1 LHQICIINL
10 PHHALSDLQDGNLST
25 YFHSYVFHFDSSL
38 LFSREQ
44 QNYFLYL
51 LREAVVLEAAAQC
64 SIDSCQR
71 HFLGSCSLNVILI
84 KPDANAALD
93 IHLEFSFSCSMQYYL
108 YNHAFEVQFNFQS
121 TRPASAAAQS
131 NSGQSMLDI
140 PCTVVFFG
148 GGENAQTTLSLFFD
162 AVEQNYLTFSPTR
175 QFVTTS
181 TLRPSTRDANCC
193 PMGGQLSF
201 LPSKSATR
209 ASESQQLGSS
219 CTTLAES
226 KEPTTTT
233 VERNVPMT
241 MSCIFADEVGRTER
255 RGRHVGARL
264 VRRLFK
270 SRNLLRRC
278 LPSKQVEGGGLGYS
292 TVPSERANVP
302 AKPSSSVSVPDF
314 DAIFEDAALRQHG
327 TLTMTGLSD
336 GPGPGPAFTTGGG
349 GDSSSSL
356 TTNQVVATLN
366 SDSNG
371 GCSLSSDED
380 NFSSCSS
387 SKVANNSSAN
397 WRRTMSLKVTF
408 DECKSTSTSDSDN
421 SRKPSN
427 ASTNSSRKERL
438 CRATSTCTVRCP
450 TLATPVR
457 RWLSTADMVCDQ
469 EFLDLINGILPLEND
484 HTSKVGAAATTTT
497 PTTTTTTAAALSVQ
511 RSSIKRSS
519 RRLELQP
526 LLNAAQIKLIRN
538 HWKGMYVTIGPTA
551 IGNHLF
557 NRIVFKNPHW
567 RKLFMSILIDHR
579 TPGYFSKRHAR
590 AIGVVLN
597 FVIKNLELPETV
609 GILLNMI
616 GHCHATLVGLGVDVD
631 LWDVF
636 AEALLECS
644 LEWGE
649 KNRRVDEVRKAWAII
664 IAFITEKIKA
674 GYNEARKGIIYQ
686 QITVQRII

>member
-1 LHQICIINL
+1 MTIKSDQPKKERNCL
-10 PHHALSDLQDGNLST
+10 ALSFQSASSLDVRTSHFFFLRNLST

-162 AVEQNYLTFSPTR
+162 AVEHSYKLLSNGRTVVVFAVEIGNAR
-175 QFVTTS
+175 FGITT
-181 TLRPSTRDANCC
+181 T
-193 PMGGQLSF
+193 G
-201 LPSKSATR
+201 
-209 ASESQQLGSS
+209 QQLHNFGR
-219 CTTLAES
+219 
-226 KEPTTTT
+226 
-233 VERNVPMT
+233 VERADDDGGAERADDHVVHFCRRSGTNRKAGSPRWSSAGATVVQVEEVAKT
-241 MSCIFADEVGRTER
+241 MFAKQAVR
-255 RGRHVGARL
+255 RG
-264 VRRLFK
+264 
-270 SRNLLRRC
+270 
-278 LPSKQVEGGGLGYS
+278 
-292 TVPSERANVP
+292 
-302 AKPSSSVSVPDF
+302 
-314 DAIFEDAALRQHG
+314 
-327 TLTMTGLSD
+327 
-336 GPGPGPAFTTGGG
+336 
-349 GDSSSSL
+349 
-356 TTNQVVATLN
+356 
-366 SDSNG
+366 
-371 GCSLSSDED
+371 
-380 NFSSCSS
+380 
-387 SKVANNSSAN
+387 SAN

-457 RWLSTADMVCDQ
+457 RWLSTADM
-469 EFLDLINGILPLEND
+469 
-484 HTSKVGAAATTTT
+484 
-497 PTTTTTTAAALSVQ
+497 
-511 RSSIKRSS
+511 
-519 RRLELQP
+519 P

-597 FVIKNLELPETV
+597 FVIRNLELPETV

>member
-1 LHQICIINL
+1 M
-10 PHHALSDLQDGNLST
+10 G
-25 YFHSYVFHFDSSL
+25 
-38 LFSREQ
+38 
-44 QNYFLYL
+44 
-51 LREAVVLEAAAQC
+51 
-64 SIDSCQR
+64 
-71 HFLGSCSLNVILI
+71 
-84 KPDANAALD
+84 
-93 IHLEFSFSCSMQYYL
+93 
-108 YNHAFEVQFNFQS
+108 
-121 TRPASAAAQS
+121 
-131 NSGQSMLDI
+131 
-140 PCTVVFFG
+140 
-148 GGENAQTTLSLFFD
+148 
-162 AVEQNYLTFSPTR
+162 LTFSPTR

-219 CTTLAES
+219 CTTLTES
-226 KEPTTTT
+226 KEPTTT

-270 SRNLLRRC
+270 SGKLLRRC
-278 LPSKQVEGGGLGYS
+278 LPSKQVEGGGLGFS
-292 TVPSERANVP
+292 TVPSERASVP

-327 TLTMTGLSD
+327 TLTTTGLSD
-336 GPGPGPAFTTGGG
+336 GRGPACTTGGGG
-349 GDSSSSL
+349 GDSSSSP

-484 HTSKVGAAATTTT
+484 HTSKVGAAAATTTT
-497 PTTTTTTAAALSVQ
+497 PTTAAALSVQ

-609 GILLNMI
+609 GIMLNMI

-686 QITVQRII
+686 QITFQRII

>member
-10 PHHALSDLQDGNLST
+10 PHHALSDLHNGNLSA

-108 YNHAFEVQFNFQS
+108 YNHAFEVQFNFQF
-121 TRPASAAAQS
+121 TRPASAVAQS

-148 GGENAQTTLSLFFD
+148 GGENAQTTD
-162 AVEQNYLTFSPTR
+162 TK
-175 QFVTTS
+175 
-181 TLRPSTRDANCC
+181 NCC

-219 CTTLAES
+219 CTTLTES
-226 KEPTTTT
+226 KEPTTT

-270 SRNLLRRC
+270 SGKLLRRC
-278 LPSKQVEGGGLGYS
+278 LPSKQVEGGGLGFS
-292 TVPSERANVP
+292 TVPSERASVP

-336 GPGPGPAFTTGGG
+336 GRGPACTTGGGGG
-349 GDSSSSL
+349 GDSSSSP

-484 HTSKVGAAATTTT
+484 HTSKVGAAAATTTT
-497 PTTTTTTAAALSVQ
+497 PTTAAALSVQ

>member
-1 LHQICIINL
+1 MTIKSDQPKKERNCL
-10 PHHALSDLQDGNLST
+10 ALSFQSA
-25 YFHSYVFHFDSSL
+25 SS
-38 LFSREQ
+38 
-44 QNYFLYL
+44 
-51 LREAVVLEAAAQC
+51 VC
-64 SIDSCQR
+64 
-71 HFLGSCSLNVILI
+71 SCSLNVILI

-121 TRPASAAAQS
+121 TRPASAVAQS
-131 NSGQSMLDI
+131 NSGDDLKSD
-140 PCTVVFFG
+140 
-148 GGENAQTTLSLFFD
+148 LFL
-162 AVEQNYLTFSPTR
+162 LTFSPTR

-270 SRNLLRRC
+270 SRKLLRRC
-278 LPSKQVEGGGLGYS
+278 LPSKQVEGGGLGFS
-292 TVPSERANVP
+292 TVPSERASVP

-336 GPGPGPAFTTGGG
+336 GRGPAFTTGGG

-371 GCSLSSDED
+371 GCSFSSDED

-484 HTSKVGAAATTTT
+484 HTSKVGAAAATTTT
-497 PTTTTTTAAALSVQ
+497 PTTTTTAAALSVQ

>member
-10 PHHALSDLQDGNLST
+10 PHHALSDLHDGNLSA

-121 TRPASAAAQS
+121 TRPASAVAQS

-148 GGENAQTTLSLFFD
+148 GGENAQTTD
-162 AVEQNYLTFSPTR
+162 TK
-175 QFVTTS
+175 
-181 TLRPSTRDANCC
+181 NCC

-219 CTTLAES
+219 CTTLTES
-226 KEPTTTT
+226 KEPTTT

-270 SRNLLRRC
+270 SGKLLRRC
-278 LPSKQVEGGGLGYS
+278 LPSKQVEGGGLGFS
-292 TVPSERANVP
+292 TVPSERASVP

-336 GPGPGPAFTTGGG
+336 GRGPAFTTGGGG

-484 HTSKVGAAATTTT
+484 HTSKVGAAAATTTT
-497 PTTTTTTAAALSVQ
+497 PTTAAALSVQ

-686 QITVQRII
+686 QITFQRII

>member
-1 LHQICIINL
+1 LLLSTLRRNIGTSYNSSSSSSLHQICIINL
-10 PHHALSDLQDGNLST
+10 PHHALSDLHDG
-25 YFHSYVFHFDSSL
+25 
-38 LFSREQ
+38 
-44 QNYFLYL
+44 
-51 LREAVVLEAAAQC
+51 EAVVLEAAAQC

-121 TRPASAAAQS
+121 TRPASAVAQS

-148 GGENAQTTLSLFFD
+148 GGENAQTTD
-162 AVEQNYLTFSPTR
+162 TK
-175 QFVTTS
+175 
-181 TLRPSTRDANCC
+181 NCC

-219 CTTLAES
+219 CTTLTES
-226 KEPTTTT
+226 KEPTTT

-270 SRNLLRRC
+270 SRKLLRRC
-278 LPSKQVEGGGLGYS
+278 LPSKQVEGGGLGFS
-292 TVPSERANVP
+292 IVPSERASVP

-336 GPGPGPAFTTGGG
+336 GRGPAFTTGGGG

-484 HTSKVGAAATTTT
+484 HTSKVGAAAAATTTT
-497 PTTTTTTAAALSVQ
+497 PTTTTAAALSVQ

>member
-1 LHQICIINL
+1 MTIKSNQPKKERNCL
-10 PHHALSDLQDGNLST
+10 ALSFQSASSLDVRTSHFFFLRNLSA

-121 TRPASAAAQS
+121 THPASAVAQS

-148 GGENAQTTLSLFFD
+148 GGENAQTTD
-162 AVEQNYLTFSPTR
+162 TK
-175 QFVTTS
+175 
-181 TLRPSTRDANCC
+181 NCC

-219 CTTLAES
+219 CTTLTES
-226 KEPTTTT
+226 KEPTTT

-270 SRNLLRRC
+270 SGKLLRRC
-278 LPSKQVEGGGLGYS
+278 LPSKQVEGGGLGFS
-292 TVPSERANVP
+292 TVPSERASVP

-327 TLTMTGLSD
+327 TLTTTGLSD
-336 GPGPGPAFTTGGG
+336 GRGPACTTGGGG
-349 GDSSSSL
+349 GDSSSSP

-484 HTSKVGAAATTTT
+484 HTSKVGAAAATTTT
-497 PTTTTTTAAALSVQ
+497 PTTAAALSVQ

-609 GILLNMI
+609 GIMLNMI

-686 QITVQRII
+686 QITFQRII

>member
-10 PHHALSDLQDGNLST
+10 PHHALSDLHNGNLSA

-108 YNHAFEVQFNFQS
+108 YNHAFEVQFNFQF
-121 TRPASAAAQS
+121 TRPASAVAQS
-131 NSGQSMLDI
+131 NSGDDLKSD
-140 PCTVVFFG
+140 
-148 GGENAQTTLSLFFD
+148 LFL
-162 AVEQNYLTFSPTR
+162 LTFSPTR

-219 CTTLAES
+219 CTTLTES
-226 KEPTTTT
+226 KEPTTT

-270 SRNLLRRC
+270 SGKLLRRC
-278 LPSKQVEGGGLGYS
+278 LPSKQVEGGGLGFS
-292 TVPSERANVP
+292 TVPSERASVP

-336 GPGPGPAFTTGGG
+336 GRGPACTTGGGGG
-349 GDSSSSL
+349 GDSSSSP

-484 HTSKVGAAATTTT
+484 HTSKVGAAAATTTT
-497 PTTTTTTAAALSVQ
+497 PTTAAALSVQ